1 MANAISILPDQQLAA
16 LNDVYRKAVA
26 RKRLKA
32 TLAAAVFFAALVIA
46 AIGAEV
52 NLRTLFT
59 YFGNFVSYF
68 DRILTLEDGT
78 RVWTNFGEWFW
89 GWQKWLK
96 MLGET
101 ILISYVGT
109 LIGAVFAFALNFFAA
124 QNTSPAPWLRFVIR
138 RILEFARTVPGIVFA
153 LIFVIAFGLGPM
165 AGVLAIAVHSTGAL
179 GKLFSEIVENAD
191 MKPVEGVR
199 STGASWL
206 SCMRFAVLPQVTAG
220 YASYAL
226 LRFEINVR
234 EASVMGFVGAGGI
247 GQELVVAI
255 RKFYYSDVSAILVT
269 IIVTVFV
276 IDITTGWLRGKTV
289 RQGGTRMSQL
299 PKPDTDALRTKYPD
313 VFDRPASARLA
324 MPAVILAVLAIFVFG
339 LVDLGFS
346 PAKLVSGLS
355 QLGWITLMMIPP
367 DPGSSLPAYLAAL
380 GETLSIA
387 LLGTTLAAVAALP
400 VSLLAARNIIPSNLL
415 RFPVRRFLDS
425 IRGVDTL
432 IWALVWI
439 NVVGLGPFAGVLA
452 IAVSDFG
459 AFGKLFSEAIEA
471 ADRKQVEGI
480 RASGG
485 SALHEI
491 RFGLMPQV
499 ASGDRGAGALFHRVE
514 YAFRHHHRHRRR
526 RRHWP
531 AASRANPRAG
541 VAEGLVPDPDDFG
554 RCRRHRLDL
563 R

>member
-1 MANAISILPDQQLAA
+1 
-16 LNDVYRKAVA
+16 
-26 RKRLKA
+26 
-32 TLAAAVFFAALVIA
+32 
-46 AIGAEV
+46 
-52 NLRTLFT
+52 
-59 YFGNFVSYF
+59 
-68 DRILTLEDGT
+68 
-78 RVWTNFGEWFW
+78 
-89 GWQKWLK
+89 
-96 MLGET
+96 
-101 ILISYVGT
+101 
-109 LIGAVFAFALNFFAA
+109 
-124 QNTSPAPWLRFVIR
+124 
-138 RILEFARTVPGIVFA
+138 
-153 LIFVIAFGLGPM
+153 
-165 AGVLAIAVHSTGAL
+165 
-179 GKLFSEIVENAD
+179 
-191 MKPVEGVR
+191 
-199 STGASWL
+199 
-206 SCMRFAVLPQVTAG
+206 
-220 YASYAL
+220 
-226 LRFEINVR
+226 
-234 EASVMGFVGAGGI
+234 
-247 GQELVVAI
+247 
-255 RKFYYSDVSAILVT
+255 
-269 IIVTVFV
+269 
-276 IDITTGWLRGKTV
+276 
-289 RQGGTRMSQL
+289 MSQL
-299 PKPDTDALRTKYPD
+299 PKPDTGALRTKYPD

-324 MPAVILAVLAIFVFG
+324 MPAVILAVVAIFVFG

-499 ASGDRGAGALFHRVE
+499 LPVIAGQVLYFIESNTRSATIIGIVGAGGIGLQLAEQIRVLE
-514 YAFRHHHRHRRR
+514 WQKVSFLILMIL
-526 RRHWP
+526 
-531 AASRANPRAG
+531 AAVAVIDWISGKLRFAIIGQRAIA
-541 VAEGLVPDPDDFG
+541 
-554 RCRRHRLDL
+554 
-563 R
+563 